1 METPLRRA
9 REAGLAFAARTE
21 RVQRVRGPRAG
32 VTHAEHRGTGP
43 GTARGGGQRS
53 GLSPE
58 VRRPRHG
65 PGRLPGRPPRQRP
78 GQRPSAGRG
87 GVPDTRGPRGRS
99 LRPVSQ
105 TRPRTRSSQRGDARS
120 VGRPPE
126 GPPTRVWG
134 PGMSEGRRAQGRGAQ
149 VCAPC
154 PCTASG
160 GPYSPREH
168 LEDQDAQRPPVHAP
182 PVAFALD
189 DLGGQVLGRAAQG
202 PRPGE
207 TERGVTCSHAV
218 TDRGE
223 SPCPPRGPTAPRA
236 ARDAVCAAPLPK
248 GTQRA
253 SRRPVSR
260 GRCRPSA
267 AEDARCLSSCDGA
280 PKTTIP
286 GRPRRPGSVRP

>member
-1 METPLRRA
+1 MMGGWTGRKMNHRQTDGPSSRGARSASPRLSCPRRRASPWTPLRRA
-9 REAGLAFAARTE
+9 REAGLAFATRSE
-21 RVQRVRGPRAG
+21 RVRRVRGPRAG
-32 VTHAEHRGTGP
+32 VTHAEHTGTGP
-43 GTARGGGQRS
+43 GTARGGSREAAR
-53 GLSPE
+53 PPA
-58 VRRPRHG
+58 VRRPLHG

-87 GVPDTRGPRGRS
+87 GVPDTRGPRVRS

-105 TRPRTRSSQRGDARS
+105 TRLRTRSSQRGDARS

-134 PGMSEGRRAQGRGAQ
+134 PEMSEGRSAQRRGAQ

-189 DLGGQVLGRAAQG
+189 DLGGQVLGRPAQG

-207 TERGVTCSHAV
+207 TEGGVTCSHAV
-218 TDRGE
+218 IDRGE
-223 SPCPPRGPTAPRA
+223 SPCPPRGP
-236 ARDAVCAAPLPK
+236 
-248 GTQRA
+248 
-253 SRRPVSR
+253 
-260 GRCRPSA
+260 
-267 AEDARCLSSCDGA
+267 
-280 PKTTIP
+280 
-286 GRPRRPGSVRP
+286 